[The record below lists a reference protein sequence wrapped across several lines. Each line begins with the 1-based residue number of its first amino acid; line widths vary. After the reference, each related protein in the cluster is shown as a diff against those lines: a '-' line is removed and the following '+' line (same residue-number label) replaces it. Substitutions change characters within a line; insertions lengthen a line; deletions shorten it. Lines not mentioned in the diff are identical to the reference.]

1 MEQILY
7 ILIIFSSA
15 IIVFLGPYVSNMQ
28 SATLWV
34 GKKIAPA
41 GLDKE
46 APNGFQDAIT
56 PQSQNN
62 GNIIIMVSYLVILVS
77 GSMVVWYGGILGL
90 IVSLVVSGIVGKFY
104 ANDIGTY
111 LLKLIHS
118 MSNRVSDYKKKNDF
132 DRADAASDMLEKLQ
146 ILYAEIRDEDIK
158 IPSFKDVRSMKVG
171 Q

>member
-28 SATLWV
+28 CATLWV

-56 PQSQNN
+56 PQSQNTS
-62 GNIIIMVSYLVILVS
+62 NILIMISYLVLFAS
-77 GSMVVWYGGILGL
+77 GSFIFWWG
-90 IVSLVVSGIVGKFY
+90 GIVGLVSALILSRVVGRFY
-104 ANDIGTY
+104 ADDIGTY
-111 LLKLIHS
+111 LLKIIHS
-118 MSNRVSDYKKKNDF
+118 MSNRVADYKKKNDF